1 MTLFVFGHRN
11 PDTDAICAAIAYADF
26 LRRTTRPDA
35 VAACCGPPNQRTEY
49 ALRVA
54 KLQPP
59 RIVMDVHPLVEDVCR
74 RDVTLAKQDEVFFDV
89 YRRMDERGLR
99 SIPVVDK
106 EGKLSGILSLL
117 DILELVLNGGVD
129 PQMARQVKTNLR
141 KIVSVLGGSFQHEVN
156 CDVDEDLIVSVGAM
170 SAGGFTEHIKQ
181 FPAEKLLVVSGD
193 RPTIQ
198 LPALELG
205 VRALIVTGGYQLSDG
220 LMQLARARGIA
231 VLGSPF
237 DTATTTMRIKAA
249 QLISDVVQK
258 DYISLP
264 ARMPVAEARDQIFR
278 SPQAIFPVLEDGKLI
293 GVLSK
298 SDLVNPPKPEL
309 VLVDH
314 NELAQAVPG
323 ADEARIVE
331 VLDHHRLGGSLKST
345 EPIRLTME
353 PVGSTCTLVAKMYRQ
368 AQIDPEPGIAICMAS
383 GMISDTLYLRSPT
396 TTQTDR
402 EILQWLQ
409 QFCPVPLENFAEDF
423 FQVGSA
429 LRTCSPEQVVR
440 EDCKHFDESG
450 HSFSIS
456 QIEEIGF
463 DLFWQRKEELFGALE
478 GMAVGQ
484 KLDFSA
490 LLVTDISSNGSLL
503 MMSREPKGWEDINY
517 PELEDRL
524 YQLDGVVSRKKQLL
538 PLISSL
544 MESR

>member
-1 MTLFVFGHRN
+1 
-11 PDTDAICAAIAYADF
+11 
-26 LRRTTRPDA
+26 
-35 VAACCGPPNQRTEY
+35 
-49 ALRVA
+49 
-54 KLQPP
+54 
-59 RIVMDVHPLVEDVCR
+59 MDVHPMVEDVCQ
-74 RDVTLAKQDEVFFDV
+74 RDVTLAHRDEVFYDV

-99 SIPVVDK
+99 CIPVVERD
-106 EGKLSGILSLL
+106 GKLSGIVSLL
-117 DILELVLNGGVD
+117 DILELVLNSGVD
-129 PQMARQVKTNLR
+129 PLKARQVRTNLS
-141 KIVSVLGGSFQHEVN
+141 KIASVLGGTFQHAVN
-156 CDVDEDLIVSVGAM
+156 PDVDEDLIVSVGAM
-170 SAGGFTEHIKQ
+170 SAGGFTDHIKQ

-193 RPTIQ
+193 RPTVQ

-220 LMQLARARGIA
+220 LMQLAKARGIT

-237 DTATTTMRIKAA
+237 DTATTTMRIKVA
-249 QLISDVVQK
+249 QLIGDVVEEEF
-258 DYISLP
+258 ISLP
-264 ARMPVAEARDQIFR
+264 ARMSVTEAREKIFR
-278 SPQAIFPVLEDGKLI
+278 SPQAVFPVLEDGNLV

-298 SDLVNPPKPEL
+298 SDLVNPPKTEL

-314 NELAQAVPG
+314 NELGQAVAG
-323 ADEARIVE
+323 AEEARIVE

-368 AQIDPEPGIAICMAS
+368 ADMDPEPGIAVCMAS

-396 TTQTDR
+396 TTNTDR
-402 EILQWLQ
+402 ELLQWLQ
-409 QFCPVPLENFAEDF
+409 QFCPMPLESFAEEF

-429 LRTCSPEQVVR
+429 LRTCSPGQVVR
-440 EDCKHFDESG
+440 EDCKHFEESG
-450 HSFSIS
+450 HAFSIS

-463 DLFWQRKEELFGALE
+463 DLFWERKDELFGALE
-478 GMAVGQ
+478 SMAQEQ

-490 LLVTDISSNGSLL
+490 LLVTDIVSNGSLL
-503 MMSREPKGWEDINY
+503 MMSSEPKGWEEINY

-544 MESR
+544 MESI